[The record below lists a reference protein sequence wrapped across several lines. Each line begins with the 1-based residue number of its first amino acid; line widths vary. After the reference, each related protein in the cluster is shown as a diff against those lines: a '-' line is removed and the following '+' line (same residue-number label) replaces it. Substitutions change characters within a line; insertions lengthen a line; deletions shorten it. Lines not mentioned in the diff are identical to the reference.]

1 MTEEEK
7 DEIQDALLKA
17 IWIMR
22 WTDEDKQSM
31 YAVLK
36 VDEAMEMVEEI
47 HKELDKAGYKIVKK

>member
-7 DEIQDALLKA
+7 DESQDALLKA

>member
-22 WTDEDKQSM
+22 WTDENKHGM

-36 VDEAMEMVEEI
+36 VDEAMEMVKDI